1 MQTWLDKYIFPIIFK
16 DYLNEY
22 LHYKHD
28 FGLSL
33 EYAHHQTV
41 LFTKFFLQIFFAL
54 NSSSDTIITNNFKRD

>member
-33 EYAHHQTV
+33 EYVHHQTV
-41 LFTKFFLQIFFAL
+41 LFTKFFSPNFFL
-54 NSSSDTIITNNFKRD
+54 L